1 MVSSVPKIIGIY
13 KTAYQCVY
21 TMAIYIEHMHSIY
34 IGIEIPPTISSVY
47 IDLIRDYIF
56 YGRGF

>member
-1 MVSSVPKIIGIY
+1 MCIY
-13 KTAYQCVY
+13 KTAYPCVY
-21 TMAIYIEHMHSIY
+21 TMAMYIEHMHSIY

-47 IDLIRDYIF
+47 IDLIRDYIP

>member
-1 MVSSVPKIIGIY
+1 
-13 KTAYQCVY
+13 
-21 TMAIYIEHMHSIY
+21 MAIYIEHIIPY

-47 IDLIRDYIF
+47 IDLIRDYIP